1 MWYYNNIGGDSMNYE
16 FEWTDIRALITVT
29 NVVGVLTVGLIA
41 SWIGLVVAGYDLIQ
55 DFRHKNHINV
65 FVIHFALLVLNGY
78 FLLMLYNL
86 I

>member
-1 MWYYNNIGGDSMNYE
+1 VPGDDRMKYK
-16 FEWTDIRALITVT
+16 FEWADIRALTTVA

-41 SWIGLVVAGYDLIQ
+41 SWIGLVVAVYDLIQ
-55 DFRHKNHINV
+55 DLRHKNHINV
-65 FVIHFALLVLNGY
+65 FVIHSALLVLNGY